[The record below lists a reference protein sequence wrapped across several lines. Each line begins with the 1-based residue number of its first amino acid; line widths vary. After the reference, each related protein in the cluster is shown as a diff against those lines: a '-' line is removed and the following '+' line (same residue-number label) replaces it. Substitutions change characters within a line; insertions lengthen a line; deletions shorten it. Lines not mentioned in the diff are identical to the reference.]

1 MNHAD
6 YLAHDATA
14 LAARVAAGDVTP
26 AALLDLALAQHA
38 RVHGRV
44 NAVVRLMEREARAR
58 VAGPL
63 TGPLAGVPFLIKDGV
78 QDYAG
83 IPTTYGSRSMTNNVP
98 TRHAHVVQRYLDAGL
113 VIFGKTNLPK
123 FATRGVTDPVLYGR
137 TNNPWDLSRTPGG

>member
-14 LAARVAAGDVTP
+14 LAARVAAGDVSP
-26 AALLDLALAQHA
+26 GALLELALAQHA

-44 NAVVRLMEREARAR
+44 NAVVRLMEHEARAR

-98 TRHAHVVQRYLDAGL
+98 ARLAHVAAR
-113 VIFGKTNLPK
+113 
-123 FATRGVTDPVLYGR
+123 RGGRKPWRRVTTCL
-137 TNNPWDLSRTPGG
+137 LL